1 MQIFKISACLAWCM
15 AAALLGGCSTQ
26 AWYEGVKRSA
36 EIECNK
42 QPAGALESCSARV
55 NRQPYD
61 DYEKERSAR

>member
-1 MQIFKISACLAWCM
+1 MKIVSINLCCIAF
-15 AAALLGGCSTQ
+15 LLGGCSTQ

-42 QPAGALESCSARV
+42 QPAGAIESCGSRV
-55 NRQPYD
+55 NKKTYD